1 MVETFKVSIILIDD
15 GKRVSRRGGVI
26 FDHSK
31 ISHSIAVILGP
42 FSGIN
47 LIESEVNWSGNT
59 ILVEQT
65 PAEEKQLEIVSLQ

>member
-1 MVETFKVSIILIDD
+1 MSITLIDD
-15 GKRVSRRGGVI
+15 GERVSGRGGLI
-26 FDHSK
+26 FDHSE

-65 PAEEKQLEIVSLQ
+65 PAEEKQLEIVSLQR